1 MAYTVVL
8 DMARELL
15 WVALLLAGPLLLV
28 ALAVGLVVSV
38 LQAVTSIQEQT
49 LTFVPKLLAI
59 GVTFL
64 FLLPWM
70 IQRIVRYTTEVFQA
84 LPGLAG

>member
-1 MAYTVVL
+1 MTYALVL
-8 DMARELL
+8 DMARDAL
-15 WVALLLAGPLLLV
+15 WVALLLAGPLLIV

-38 LQAVTSIQEQT
+38 LQAVTSVQEQT
-49 LTFVPKLLAI
+49 LAFVPKLFAI

-70 IQRIVRYTTEVFQA
+70 IQRMVQYTTEVFRA